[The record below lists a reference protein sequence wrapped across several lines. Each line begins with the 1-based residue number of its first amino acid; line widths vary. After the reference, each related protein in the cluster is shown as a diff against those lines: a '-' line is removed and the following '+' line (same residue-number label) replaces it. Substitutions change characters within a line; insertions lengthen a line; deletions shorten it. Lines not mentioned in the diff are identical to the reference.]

1 MKNKYTYKIIDYT
14 NKLKWFVTI
23 GCMFC
28 GNGQESGEAV
38 FAVGVALELMVIH
51 GLLQMCSSFTLSEQ
65 QGSRTRYGFLRL
77 TNQMEINRFL

>member
-1 MKNKYTYKIIDYT
+1 MKNKYAYKIIDYT

-23 GCMFC
+23 GQCFC
-28 GNGQESGEAV
+28 GNGQESGVAV
-38 FAVGVALELMVIH
+38 FAADLALLMAIH
-51 GLLQMCSSFTLSEQ
+51 GLLQMRSSFTLSEQ